1 MLKLELAGAI
11 RAAGWYAELEVPAKD
26 GSWRADVMA
35 SSPDGTRSV
44 TVHANTQLDWNPQLG
59 NQVGSHAAFRA
70 LRRAFGLGVCAA
82 LA

>member
-1 MLKLELAGAI
+1 
-11 RAAGWYAELEVPAKD
+11 
-26 GSWRADVMA
+26 MA